1 MNDKPKSTVYDKNDN
16 AYQLK
21 SRVGEGGQGVV
32 CTTQFDGVLVKILN
46 TKDEKKIKAWKNQIS
61 WCLRQDLSDL
71 NLALPKIQ
79 IIKPRV
85 GYVLELMDGLIPLQD
100 VLELSFHDLVDNES
114 ISEFMKTG
122 GLKRRLQILLKVA
135 HTLAELHSRGY
146 AYGDISPA
154 NIFVSKDAKY
164 SEIWFIDCD
173 NLCFNEREGHTHLYT
188 PGYGAPEVVKN
199 EMTVSC
205 LTDEWSFAVMAFELL
220 THQHPFKG
228 LFVEDGEPEVVE
240 EQAYRGEL
248 PWVYDSKDD
257 SNESSGGISLDKVA
271 NEKLTSLFTEC
282 FEMGKNDSYK
292 RPSLNKWR
300 DALQEG
306 LDHLISCPQCHGH
319 YFYVKNTEKQQCP
332 FCPTAV
338 STESYA
344 VFEQVIVHTEKNND
358 KESSIKENK
367 KTVSTNHFRVV
378 SNGSTLSFNSAPYNT
393 ELWFKNETNLSVS
406 MQDGDICFIPESNA
420 VCKISRAN
428 TDVLHDI
435 TKKQW
440 IRAERRDANNRYE
453 LTSWPKSAEQE
464 PGYKELL
471 ASYRWQVV

>member
-1 MNDKPKSTVYDKNDN
+1 MNKKTKNTVFDKNDN

-46 TKDEKKIKAWKNQIS
+46 TKDEKKIKTWKKQIS

-79 IIKPRV
+79 ITKPRV

-100 VLELSFHDLVDNES
+100 VLELSFNDLVDNNS
-114 ISEFMKTG
+114 VLEFIKTG

-135 HTLAELHSRGY
+135 QTLSELHSRGY

-164 SEIWFIDCD
+164 SETWFIDCD

-228 LFVEDGEPEVVE
+228 IFVEDGEPEIVE
-240 EQAYRGEL
+240 EQVYRGEL
-248 PWVYDSKDD
+248 PWVYDSTDD
-257 SNESSGGISLDKVA
+257 SNESSGGISLDKIA
-271 NEKLTSLFTEC
+271 NQKLISLFTEC
-282 FEMGKNDSYK
+282 FELGKNEPYK

-300 DALQEG
+300 DALQES
-306 LDHLISCPQCHGH
+306 LDQLIDCPGCNSH
-319 YFYVKNTEKQQCP
+319 YFYIKGSEEQTCP
-332 FCPTAV
+332 FCPTV
-338 STESYA
+338 IGIESYA
-344 VFEQVIVHTEKNND
+344 VFEQVICCADDNDAENNEK
-358 KESSIKENK
+358 IKI
-367 KTVSTNHFRVV
+367 VPTNIVRVIC
-378 SNGSTLSFNSAPYNT
+378 NGNTLSFNAAPYNT
-393 ELWFKNETNLSVS
+393 ELWFNSETNLSVS
-406 MQDGDICFIPESNA
+406 VENGDIYFIPQSNA
-420 VCKISRAN
+420 VCKISRSKS
-428 TDVLHDI
+428 DKEHQF
-435 TKKQW
+435 TKKQR
-440 IRAERRDANNRYE
+440 IPVSKRDADDPYQ
-453 LTSWPKSAEQE
+453 LMFWPKSAEE
-464 PGYKELL
+464 DAGYKEIL

>member
-1 MNDKPKSTVYDKNDN
+1 MNDKPKSTVYDTNDN

-79 IIKPRV
+79 ITKPRV

-100 VLELSFHDLVDNES
+100 VLELSFKDLVDNHS
-114 ISEFMKTG
+114 ISDFMKTG

-135 HTLAELHSRGY
+135 QTLAELHSRGY

-164 SEIWFIDCD
+164 SETWFIDCD

-228 LFVEDGEPEVVE
+228 LFVEDGEPEIVE

-248 PWVYDSKDD
+248 PWVYDSTDD
-257 SNESSGGISLDKVA
+257 SNESCGGISLDKVA
-271 NEKLTSLFTEC
+271 NDKLISLFTEC
-282 FEMGKNDSYK
+282 FEMGKNDPYK

-306 LDHLISCPQCHGH
+306 LDHLINCPQCHGH
-319 YFYVKNTEKQQCP
+319 YFYLKNAEEQKCS
-332 FCPTAV
+332 FCSTVV

-344 VFEQVIVHTEKNND
+344 VFEQVIVHTEEND
-358 KESSIKENK
+358 NKKSSIKEDK

-378 SNGSTLSFNSAPYNT
+378 SNGNTLSFNSAPYNT

-406 MQDGDICFIPESNA
+406 MQDGDICFIPESHA

-435 TKKQW
+435 TRKQW
-440 IRAERRDANNRYE
+440 IRAERRDVNNPYE
-453 LTSWPKSAEQE
+453 LISWPKSAEQE

-471 ASYRWQVV
+471 ASYRWQVA